1 MYWSYFVPVYTLF
14 VNPLSNRRA
23 DRLCNNTLPF
33 SFDDILLMLIWNKGS
48 HHFSLNKPV
57 TRCCVSLHEAVEEKK
72 TLGDGGFWLTLV
84 TLEVWE
90 RNIFLGASFP
100 DKAPSC
106 WVYLSIVMYIFDS
119 FDTLVFTDAFSSDSW
134 NLNSRVMSLLQTGT
148 VFIYLLFRFK
158 CVYSCTQLY
167 WVPVRLLQRFQ

>member
-1 MYWSYFVPVYTLF
+1 M
-14 VNPLSNRRA
+14 
-23 DRLCNNTLPF
+23 
-33 SFDDILLMLIWNKGS
+33 
-48 HHFSLNKPV
+48 
-57 TRCCVSLHEAVEEKK
+57 SLHEAVEEKK

-148 VFIYLLFRFK
+148 VFIYLLF
-158 CVYSCTQLY
+158 
-167 WVPVRLLQRFQ
+167 